1 MKVKWVVSVYSG
13 KDLLTWSERAKE
25 EWATKVEM
33 MKMMNWHV
41 WNENAM
47 NVLVIANGLIFTN
60 NETMY
65 YQLFYHTASHF

>member
-41 WNENAM
+41 
-47 NVLVIANGLIFTN
+47 
-60 NETMY
+60 
-65 YQLFYHTASHF
+65 